1 MGQIVAG
8 YDLMPESTDIDL
20 NGVIEQLPNVLPTG
34 VELLKDDVKI
44 APVAFGLMKVCAG
57 FLIDDSN
64 EEAGSQLEAALRSI
78 PGIENV
84 ECVSATVY

>member
-8 YDLMPESTDIDL
+8 YDLMPESTDVDL

-44 APVAFGLMKVCAG
+44 APVAFGLMKVCA
-57 FLIDDSN
+57 
-64 EEAGSQLEAALRSI
+64 
-78 PGIENV
+78 
-84 ECVSATVY
+84 

>member
-8 YDLMPESTDIDL
+8 YDLMPESTDVDL

-44 APVAFGLMKVCAG
+44 APVAFGLEKVVVA
-57 FLIDDSN
+57 FIIDDSD
-64 EEAGSQLEAALRSI
+64 ETAGSKLEDALRNI
-78 PGIENV
+78 EGIDNV
-84 ECVSATVY
+84 ECTQNTVL

>member
-44 APVAFGLMKVCAG
+44 APVAFGLEKVVVA
-57 FLIDDSN
+57 FIIDDSD
-64 EEAGSQLEAALRSI
+64 ETAGSKLEDALRNI
-78 PGIENV
+78 EGIDNV
-84 ECVSATVY
+84 ECTQNTVL